1 MARHAPPRR
10 SARRR
15 SNRLGR
21 AGNLANDKARETS
34 DTVEICSGGDA
45 HCNVTRR
52 QVFAKVG
59 QAMKRKKQSDLK
71 KKVRAYG
78 IGDDV
83 SPEVA
88 EAMVALIEAGA
99 SWTVGARGFKA
110 ASGVL
115 FGCRRPSL
123 SPGRNPCPRP
133 RASRPLNVPLTLE
146 NG

>member
-52 QVFAKVG
+52 QVFAKVS

-71 KKVRAYG
+71 KKLRAYG

-99 SWTVGARGFKA
+99 HRGQWAQEVSRRRVAYCLGAVA
-110 ASGVL
+110 
-115 FGCRRPSL
+115 
-123 SPGRNPCPRP
+123 
-133 RASRPLNVPLTLE
+133 RA
-146 NG
+146 